1 MSGTTGVPRES
12 WVILL
17 HRAEARSLREA
28 AAMAASAASLD
39 VSVTLVWFAA
49 ALDLLVSGEI
59 GDSEEED
66 TTAGLLAS
74 ARGTGRVRCLACSAS
89 AVDAEGG
96 VEAVRGKVDEIVG
109 WPTVVGLI
117 RAATKAL
124 VW

>member
-1 MSGTTGVPRES
+1 MTATTGAPRES

-59 GDSEEED
+59 GDSEEEE
-66 TTAGLLAS
+66 TAAGLFAS
-74 ARGTGRVRCLACSAS
+74 ARGTGRVRYLACSAS
-89 AVDAEGG
+89 AVDSEGG
-96 VEAVRGKVDEIVG
+96 VEAVRRKVDEIVG

-117 RAATKAL
+117 RAASKAF